1 MDVRRRCMYRKK
13 HGQSYYTNRHSCF
26 LLTYH
31 LVLVTKFRK
40 PILINDVKDIVYNTV
55 ETVLKEKGIN
65 LIAMNGEAD
74 HLHILFEAGPEVQL
88 LNLINVI
95 KTKTARFARRD
106 CPKILEEYYDKPYF
120 WTDSY
125 FVSTVGANKKIIDEY
140 INNQ

>member
-1 MDVRRRCMYRKK
+1 MYKKK
-13 HGQSYYTNRHSCF
+13 HNQQYYTNRHSCF

-40 PILINDVKDIVYNTV
+40 PVLIDGVKDTVYNTV
-55 ETVLKEKGIN
+55 ETVLKEKGIY
-65 LIAMNGEAD
+65 LVAMNGEPD
-74 HLHILFEAGPEVQL
+74 HIHILFEAGPEIQL

-106 CPKILEEYYDKPYF
+106 HIQELNKYYYKPYF

-125 FVSTVGANKKIIDEY
+125 FVSTVGTNKKIIDEY

>member
-1 MDVRRRCMYRKK
+1 MYKKK
-13 HGQSYYTNRHSCF
+13 HNQTYYTNRHSCF

-40 PILINDVKDIVYNTV
+40 PILINSVKDTVYNTV

-65 LIAMNGEAD
+65 LIVINGEVD
-74 HLHILFEAGPEVQL
+74 HVHILFEAGPEIQL

-106 CPKILEEYYDKPYF
+106 CPEILNQYYYKPYF

-125 FVSTVGANKKIIDEY
+125 FVSTVGTNKKVIDEY